1 MESVSYMKR
10 VVLVVIFVFVV
21 FVFNLIVGCFLEK
34 IWWLVMRRIYILF
47 DNEDEIVFG
56 LDLVF
61 GLVNLI
67 CMVLLVW
74 EVYNIFIW
82 IL

>member
-10 VVLVVIFVFVV
+10 VVLVVFFVFVV
-21 FVFNLIVGCFLEK
+21 FLFNLIVGCFLEK